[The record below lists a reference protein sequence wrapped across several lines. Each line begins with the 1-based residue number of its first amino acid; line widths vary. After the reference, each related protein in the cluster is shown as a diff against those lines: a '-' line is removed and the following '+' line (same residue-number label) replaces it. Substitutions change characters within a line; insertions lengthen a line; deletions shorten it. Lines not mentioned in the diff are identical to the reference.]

1 MLSSG
6 YFMIFAV
13 RFSRA
18 VAQQYAQSFAAD
30 HTQNLITRLHH
41 NVLRTGLRRIN
52 IAYSRI
58 SLNDVAAKLGLGPED
73 DTEHVVAKAI
83 RDGGIDAMIDH
94 EAQYMQSIDVA
105 DVYSTQEPQKAFHA
119 RIAFCLDI
127 HNEVHF

>member
-1 MLSSG
+1 MTQERHSN
-6 YFMIFAV
+6 
-13 RFSRA
+13 SRA
-18 VAQQYAQSFAAD
+18 VAQQFAESFAAD

-52 IAYSRI
+52 IAYSKI
-58 SLNDVAAKLGLGPED
+58 SLQDVAMKLGLGPED

-83 RDGGIDAMIDH
+83 RDGGIDAVINH
-94 EAQYMQSIDVA
+94 EAQYMQSIEVA

-127 HNEVHF
+127 HNEVGSGWRD